1 MTGEAHGPVS
11 PPPPCGGLP
20 DVQGNTDLWLLD
32 GTRTSRFLINTVL
45 DEETATPVTFIQNW
59 QPEAN

>member
-1 MTGEAHGPVS
+1 M
-11 PPPPCGGLP
+11 
-20 DVQGNTDLWLLD
+20 QGNTDLWLLD

-59 QPEAN
+59 QPEGN